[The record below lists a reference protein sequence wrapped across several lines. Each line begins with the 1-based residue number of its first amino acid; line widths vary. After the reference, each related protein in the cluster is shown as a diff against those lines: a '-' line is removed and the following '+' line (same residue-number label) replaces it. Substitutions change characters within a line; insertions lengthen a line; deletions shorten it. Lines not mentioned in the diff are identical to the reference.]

1 MRIPLNLPLL
11 PSAQDLLPYLEE
23 IDKNR
28 YYTNFGSLNDLFSKR
43 LENWFAERTKKT
55 FHVITC
61 SSATSGL
68 ELAISSLKLPPGSK
82 ILIPAF
88 TFIATAT
95 SVLRM
100 GHVPIAGDCNPESW
114 IMTPEIADA
123 VLGKYKFDAVIPV
136 AAFGVSYK
144 SGEWSSWSKKNGIPV
159 IIDAASAFGSQ
170 MPDYGIVT
178 IFSLHATKALCAGEG
193 GLIVTNNSV
202 LASLLK
208 KMTNFGIGTSSNQHY
223 TPGANAKLSEYHS
236 AIGLASL
243 EKFEFNCAQRRRLL
257 KDFISKLDGYTNN
270 QFIYQKGITEV
281 MAPTIFSVLAKNEKH
296 RSAIEHTL
304 AANNIGSRRWYQP
317 LISHSPYLPKI
328 ITPIDIPNSIDLEK
342 RLIGLPFYLD
352 LTSSDIDVIVQC
364 ISNVN

>member
-11 PSAQDLLPYLEE
+11 PSAKDLLPHLEE

-28 YYTNFGSLNDLFSKR
+28 YYTNFGPLNDLFTQR
-43 LENWFAERTKKT
+43 LENWFAERTKKA

-68 ELAISSLKLPPGSK
+68 ELAIGSLKLPPGSK

-95 SVLRM
+95 AVLRM

-123 VLGKYKFDAVIPV
+123 VLSQYKFDAIIPV

-144 SGEWSSWSKKNGIPV
+144 SGEWSSWSKKSGVPV
-159 IIDAASAFGSQ
+159 IIDAAGAFGSQ
-170 MPDYGIVT
+170 MPEDGVLT
-178 IFSLHATKALCAGEG
+178 VFSLHATKALCAGEG
-193 GLIVTNNSV
+193 GLMVTDNED
-202 LASLLK
+202 LAGFLK
-208 KMTNFGIGTSSNQHY
+208 KMTNFGIESSPHQY
-223 TPGANAKLSEYHS
+223 YAPGSNAKLSEYHS
-236 AIGLASL
+236 AIGLISL
-243 EKFEFNCAQRRRLL
+243 EKFELQSNVRKRLL
-257 KDFISKLDGYTNN
+257 KDYINKLDGAEKN
-270 QFIYQKGITEV
+270 QLIHQKGITEV
-281 MAPTIFSVLAKNEKH
+281 VAPTIFSVLAKNEEH
-296 RSAIEHTL
+296 RNAIEHAL

-317 LISHSPYLPKI
+317 LISQSPNLPKI
-328 ITPIDIPNSIDLEK
+328 FTPIDIPNSINLKK

-352 LTSSDIDVIVQC
+352 LKPSDIDVVVQC
-364 ISNVN
+364 ISQTN